1 MISIRRARLSD
12 ASGIAAAHVATW
24 RSAYANVLPDNY
36 LADLSISRL
45 ANYYEHGIRLGLA
58 LHVAAS
64 YGEHGAPPIIG
75 FSSAVRCHE
84 GRLGEGE
91 VETLYVLDDYRDR
104 GLGGQLLR
112 ASAKHLTQL
121 GCRSAFAWVL
131 SENPSRYFYQHLGG
145 KQIAS
150 GSTRVGGEDIPQI
163 AFAWDPI
170 ETLLDVNA

>member
-12 ASGIAAAHVATW
+12 ANGVAAVHVATW
-24 RSAYANVLPDNY
+24 RSAYANVLPDDY
-36 LADLSISRL
+36 LANLSIGRL
-45 ANYYEHGIRLGLA
+45 ASHYEHGIRLGLG

-64 YGEHGAPPIIG
+64 YGMRGAPPILG
-75 FSSAVRCHE
+75 FSSAVRCRDP
-84 GRLGEGE
+84 RLGEGE

-104 GLGGQLLR
+104 GLGGLLLR
-112 ASAKHLTQL
+112 ASAKHLAQL

-145 KQIAS
+145 KQIAN
-150 GSTRVGGEDIPQI
+150 STTWVGGEDIPQI
-163 AFAWDPI
+163 AFSWDPI

>member
-12 ASGIAAAHVATW
+12 SNGIAAVHVATW
-24 RSAYANVLPDNY
+24 RSAYANVLPDDY
-36 LADLSISRL
+36 LANLSISRL
-45 ANYYEHGIRLGLA
+45 SAYYEHGIRIGVS
-58 LHVAAS
+58 LHVAAC
-64 YGEHGAPPIIG
+64 YGERGAPMILG
-75 FSSAVRCHE
+75 YSSAVRCRDK
-84 GRLGEGE
+84 RLGEGE
-91 VETLYVLDDYRDR
+91 LETLYVLDDFQER

-112 ASAKHLTQL
+112 TSAKHLAHI
-121 GCRSAFAWVL
+121 GCRSVFAWVL

-150 GSTRVGGEDIPQI
+150 GTAWVGGENIPQI

>member
-12 ASGIAAAHVATW
+12 ASGIAAVHVATW
-24 RSAYANVLPDNY
+24 RSACANVLPDNY

>member
-12 ASGIAAAHVATW
+12 ASGIAAVHVATW